1 MGFSSSLDSWVSV
14 RAWIRGFTVEFVG
27 FGFCCL
33 GSSLGF
39 ASSWVRRLGF
49 QYFDLLFS
57 MFRRLWLSW
66 IFFFQREKRKKK
78 RLRCFVDCGCRGFFF
93 FFFLSRG
100 RRGRRRLRFSWGS
113 FVEIECLILEF
124 HVNFNRNR
132 VCDT

>member
-1 MGFSSSLDSWVSV
+1 MPEESHVCGFQFELGFVGFAVWV
-14 RAWIRGFTVEFVG
+14 RGFIVEFVG

-57 MFRRLWLSW
+57 MFCRLWLSW
-66 IFFFQREKRKKK
+66 IFFF
-78 RLRCFVDCGCRGFFF
+78 FFS
-93 FFFLSRG
+93 SRG

-113 FVEIECLILEF
+113 FVETECLILEF
-124 HVNFNRNR
+124 HVNFNRN
-132 VCDT
+132 